1 MSSVEHVRR
10 ACSLSAEWFRDG
22 FESLRTRLREDDGAS
37 LVEYALL
44 ISLIAIV
51 CVSAMSFFGHQ
62 VSSRFS
68 SQGSCLA
75 AAGNVATPNCK

>member
-1 MSSVEHVRR
+1 MSSAEHVRR

-22 FESLRTRLREDDGAS
+22 FENVRARLREDDGAS

-51 CVSAMSFFGHQ
+51 CVSAMSFFGNR
-62 VSSRFS
+62 VSSQFS
-68 SQGSCLA
+68 KTGSCVA
-75 AAGNVATPNCK
+75 AAGNVTPTGCP